1 MSHFT
6 TATKVMIGLLL
17 FSLWSTTT
25 AKARLISKEL
35 QLPRENLALLKNQ
48 LIAEALEGCEIKF
61 QMYRFGDLVGPA
73 SGPCL
78 ECRCGAGGV
87 MVCDPRECQPEP
99 RSKTI
104 NVDL

>member
-35 QLPRENLALLKNQ
+35 QLPRENLVCYTLK
-48 LIAEALEGCEIKF
+48 IFHF
-61 QMYRFGDLVGPA
+61 QY
-73 SGPCL
+73 
-78 ECRCGAGGV
+78 
-87 MVCDPRECQPEP
+87 
-99 RSKTI
+99 
-104 NVDL
+104 